1 MTNIEVVDN
10 ELKSI
15 TLNNNEKLET
25 GDLIVAV

>member
-1 MTNIEVVDN
+1 MTDIEVVDN

-15 TLNNNEKLET
+15 TLNNETKLET